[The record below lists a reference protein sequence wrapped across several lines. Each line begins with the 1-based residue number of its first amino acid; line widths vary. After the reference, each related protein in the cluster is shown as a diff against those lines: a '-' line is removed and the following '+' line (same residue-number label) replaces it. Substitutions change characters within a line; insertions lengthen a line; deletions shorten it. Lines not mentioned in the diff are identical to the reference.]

1 VTGRLEGK
9 VALITGTAGGQ
20 GRAAALLFAA
30 DGAAVAGCD
39 VNAGGAA
46 ETVEL
51 VRAAGGRMDSTHP
64 LDLTDE
70 DGVRAWVDAA
80 AGRHGGIDIL
90 YNNAGATRFAPIT
103 ATTFAD
109 WSFTIRNELDIVF
122 VVTTHAWPRLV
133 ARSSGSIV
141 LIGSTAGLTGSMTNM
156 RIAHTASKGGVI
168 AMTRQLAAEGAPQG
182 IRANCVSPG
191 MIRTPASD
199 STLLAAGHPMR
210 DIARH
215 IPLGRIGEP
224 EEVARCALFL
234 ASDDASYVSGANL
247 VVDGAW
253 SAVLPGAL

>member
-1 VTGRLEGK
+1 MTGRLEGK

-39 VNAGGAA
+39 VNASGAA

-168 AMTRQLAAEGAPQG
+168 AMTRQLAAEGA
-182 IRANCVSPG
+182 
-191 MIRTPASD
+191 RTGSAPTASAPA
-199 STLLAAGHPMR
+199 
-210 DIARH
+210 
-215 IPLGRIGEP
+215 
-224 EEVARCALFL
+224 
-234 ASDDASYVSGANL
+234 
-247 VVDGAW
+247 
-253 SAVLPGAL
+253 